1 MQFPWLPEVVKGQVT
16 PSEFPLRMR
25 IWKLRNIR
33 HSGDFFTGSEV
44 PVTPFGAFLR
54 VRMRNRKLRN
64 ICPSGAFFTG
74 STLWGVL

>member
-16 PSEFPLRMR
+16 PSEFPLRVR

-44 PVTPFGAFLR
+44 PVTLSVTISFIKLFSIPT
-54 VRMRNRKLRN
+54 VR
-64 ICPSGAFFTG
+64 TWETTY
-74 STLWGVL
+74 STYPKTP